1 LDIGR
6 EATDGQAVY
15 RIAGRIDA
23 STSQDLESAV
33 GPALSGGIP
42 RIIFDMREV
51 TFISSARLGVIVMAA
66 GSGGQGRPFDLQ
78 GSIRGQR
85 GLQGFWPTEVH
96 PHRIGRNRS
105 AF

>member
-1 LDIGR
+1 MLRGGVRFYTQYEDASPDDYTSDIGR
-6 EATDGQAVY
+6 EATDGRAVY

-33 GPALSGGIP
+33 GPAPSGGIP

-66 GSGGQGRPFDLQ
+66 GSGGRGRPFDLR
-78 GSIRGQR
+78 GSDA
-85 GLQGFWPTEVH
+85 P
-96 PHRIGRNRS
+96 
-105 AF
+105 